1 MKEGYFDGSALVRY
15 EALFLDQCAKWC
27 DLISSSPAVPHHSA
41 STCGFDDS
49 IGVDVLANVF
59 QCPLIDMV
67 LAPQVQR
74 GSFTVG
80 RCAGGLAPHAQHV
93 FVYVWA
99 ACWQAGLIKPAGL
112 MKPVGGRH

>member
-27 DLISSSPAVPHHSA
+27 VLIRSSTAVPHHGASA
-41 STCGFDDS
+41 YGFDES
-49 IGVDVLANVF
+49 IGPDVLANVC
-59 QCPLIDMV
+59 QCPLIDMA

-80 RCAGGLAPHAQHV
+80 RCAGGLAPHGQQV
-93 FVYVWA
+93 FFTF
-99 ACWQAGLIKPAGL
+99 
-112 MKPVGGRH
+112 GRHVGRLG